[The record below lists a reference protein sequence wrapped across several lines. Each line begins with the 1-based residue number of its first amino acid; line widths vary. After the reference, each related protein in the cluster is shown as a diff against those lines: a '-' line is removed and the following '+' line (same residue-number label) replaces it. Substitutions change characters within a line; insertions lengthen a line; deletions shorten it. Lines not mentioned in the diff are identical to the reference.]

1 MSLPP
6 VPGPGPTEPLKP
18 GKDWPDRSKETF
30 GERLARL
37 RCERKPSRHV
47 GTKGGEWT
55 QAWLAR
61 ELGHGQSLTVW
72 LWENDRRTPDAT
84 MMARLATL
92 LGCSEHYL
100 RYGTE
105 EPRVQTLEVL
115 REAIREGQT
124 LEFLRAIAGVP

>member
-1 MSLPP
+1 MT
-6 VPGPGPTEPLKP
+6 GAA
-18 GKDWPDRSKETF
+18 ETF
-30 GERLARL
+30 GQRLARL
-37 RCERKPSRHV
+37 RKGGRKLPRKVGVEGCERSQK
-47 GTKGGEWT
+47 
-55 QAWLAR
+55 WLSR

-72 LWENDRRTPDAT
+72 LWENDRRIPDGT
-84 MMARLATL
+84 QMARLATL

-105 EPRVQTLEVL
+105 EPRVQTLEAL